1 MTDQNRL
8 ARQVATL
15 ANAHVLVV
23 GDLMLD
29 RFVSGTVD
37 RISPEAPIPVFQ
49 IKDQRPMPGGAGNVA
64 ANVVALGGK
73 ATLIGV
79 TGDDEAGRVLAELLG
94 NQTQLVARTV
104 VDADRPTSVKTRYVA
119 QGQQVL
125 RADSEERHAID
136 DEVAAHL
143 MQMVDAALP
152 DVGALVLSDYGKGV
166 LTPDLLNHI
175 IAKAAA
181 RNIPVVVDPH
191 GRDFARYK
199 QASYVSPNRA
209 ELAEASGAPADT
221 TAHILTAA
229 QQVMDRSGV
238 AAMLVTRSEDG
249 MSLIP
254 HDGSVTHFSA
264 EAREVYDVSGAGD
277 TVVAAFAAALSVGT
291 TPTDAAALANTAAG
305 IVVTKAG
312 TATVSASE
320 LIAHT
325 HEAGLKASDAKVRPL
340 DEALRIVAGWRE
352 RGLRVGFTNG
362 AFDLLHPG
370 HIASLSQ
377 AKSHCDRLVV
387 ALNSD
392 ASVRGLKGPSRPIQ
406 NETARA
412 MVMGAMGQVDLVI
425 VFDDETPLALIS
437 AIRPD
442 VLVKGG
448 DYSLDQVVGAD
459 VVQAYGGTV
468 LLADYVD
475 GHSTTRTVSRMAG

>member
-1 MTDQNRL
+1 MTDQNTL
-8 ARQVATL
+8 ARQVTTL
-15 ANAHVLVV
+15 VDAHVLVV

-49 IKDQRPMPGGAGNVA
+49 IKDLRPMPGGAGNVA
-64 ANVVALGGK
+64 ANVVALGGT

-79 TGDDEAGRVLAELLG
+79 TGDDEAGRVLTDLLSDQG
-94 NQTQLVARTV
+94 RLVARTV
-104 VDADRPTSVKTRYVA
+104 VDATRPTSVKTRYVA

-125 RADSEERHAID
+125 RADSEQRHAVD
-136 DEVAAHL
+136 TDVAAHL
-143 MQMVDAALP
+143 LQMIDVALP
-152 DVGALVLSDYGKGV
+152 GVGALVLSDYGKGV
-166 LTPDLLNHI
+166 LTTDLLRQI
-175 IAKAAA
+175 IAKAATQ
-181 RNIPVVVDPH
+181 NIPVVVDPH

-199 QASYVSPNRA
+199 EAGYVSPNRA
-209 ELAEASGAPADT
+209 ELAEAGGAPAET
-221 TAHILTAA
+221 TEQILAAA
-229 QQVMDRSGV
+229 QQVMDLSGV

-249 MSLIP
+249 MSLIT
-254 HDGSVTHFSA
+254 HDGTATHFSA

-277 TVVAAFAAALSVGT
+277 TVVAAFAAALAVGSA
-291 TPTDAAALANTAAG
+291 PSDAAALANTAAG

-312 TATVSASE
+312 TATVSAAE

-325 HEAGLKASDAKVRPL
+325 HEADLKASGAKVRPL
-340 DEALRIVAGWRE
+340 DDALRVVAGWRE

-412 MVMGAMGQVDLVI
+412 MVLGAMGQVDLVI
-425 VFDDETPLALIS
+425 VFEDETPLALIN

-468 LLADYVD
+468 ILADYLD

>member
-8 ARQVATL
+8 ARQVAAL
-15 ANAHVLVV
+15 ADAHVLVV

-29 RFVSGTVD
+29 RFVLGSVD

-64 ANVVALGGK
+64 TNVVALGGT

-79 TGDDEAGRVLAELLG
+79 TGDDEAGQVLTGLLG
-94 NQTQLVARTV
+94 DQPRLVACTV
-104 VDADRPTSVKTRYVA
+104 VDATRPTSVKTRYVA

-125 RADSEERHAID
+125 RADSEQRHAIGAD
-136 DEVAAHL
+136 VATRL
-143 MQMVDAALP
+143 LQMIDAALP
-152 DVGALVLSDYGKGV
+152 EVGAIVLSDYGKGV
-166 LTPDLLNHI
+166 LTPDILRQI
-175 IAKAAA
+175 IAKAAT
-181 RNIPVVVDPH
+181 RNISVVVDPY

-199 QASYVSPNRA
+199 QADYVSPNRA
-209 ELAEASGAPADT
+209 ELAEASGVLADT
-221 TAHILTAA
+221 TEQILEAA
-229 QQVMDRSGV
+229 QQVMDLSGV
-238 AAMLVTRSEDG
+238 ASMLVTRSEDG
-249 MSLIP
+249 MSLIT
-254 HDGSVTHFSA
+254 HDGIATHFSA

-277 TVVAAFAAALSVGT
+277 TVVAAFAAALAVGG
-291 TPTDAAALANTAAG
+291 TPTAAAALANTAAS

-312 TATVSASE
+312 TATVSAAE
-320 LIAHT
+320 LMAHT
-325 HEAGLKASDAKVRPL
+325 HEADLKASDAKVRPL
-340 DEALRIVAGWRE
+340 DEALHVVAGWRE

-412 MVMGAMGQVDLVI
+412 MVLGAMGQVDLVI
-425 VFDDETPLALIS
+425 AFEGETPLSLIK

-448 DYSLDQVVGAD
+448 DYSLEEVVGAD
-459 VVQAYGGTV
+459 IVQAYGGTV
-468 LLADYVD
+468 LLAKYID
-475 GHSTTRTVSRMAG
+475 GHSTTRTVSRIVS

>member
-1 MTDQNRL
+1 MTDPNRL

-15 ANAHVLVV
+15 ADAHVLVV

-29 RFVSGTVD
+29 RFVSGTVE

-49 IKDQRPMPGGAGNVA
+49 TGAERPMAGGAGNVA
-64 ANVVALGGK
+64 ANVVALGGS

-79 TGDDEAGRVLAELLG
+79 VGDDSAGETLTGLLAP
-94 NQTQLVARTV
+94 NARLTV
-104 VDADRPTSVKTRYVA
+104 HALTDNARPTSVKTRYVA

-125 RADSEERHAID
+125 RADSEQRHAISA
-136 DEVAAHL
+136 EIAGQLLAA
-143 MQMVDAALP
+143 VDAALP
-152 DVGALVLSDYGKGV
+152 QAGALVLSDYGKGV
-166 LTPDLLNHI
+166 LTPDVLRQI
-175 IAKAAA
+175 IAKAVAQ
-181 RNIPVVVDPH
+181 RIPVVVDPY

-199 QASYVSPNRA
+199 GAAYVSPNRA
-209 ELAEASGAPADT
+209 ELAHASGAAADT
-221 TAHILTAA
+221 TDQILDAA
-229 QQVMDRSGV
+229 QQVMETSGV

-249 MSLIP
+249 MSLIGR
-254 HDGSVTHFSA
+254 DGTVSHFTA
-264 EAREVYDVSGAGD
+264 EAREVFDVSGAGD
-277 TVVAAFAAALSVGT
+277 TVVAAFAAALAGGT
-291 TPTDAAALANTAAG
+291 EAADAAALANTAAG

-312 TATVSASE
+312 TAVVSAAE

-325 HEAGLKASDAKVRPL
+325 HEADLKASDAKVRPL
-340 DEALRIVAGWRE
+340 DEALRVVAGWRE

-370 HIASLSQ
+370 HIASLTQ

-392 ASVRGLKGPSRPIQ
+392 ASVRGLKGSSRPIQ

-412 MVMGAMGQVDLVI
+412 MVLGAMGQVDLVV
-425 VFDDETPLALIS
+425 VFAEDTPLELIK

-448 DYSLDQVVGAD
+448 DYRLDQVVGAD
-459 VVQAYGGTV
+459 VVQSYGGTV
-468 LLADYVD
+468 VLADYVD

>member
-15 ANAHVLVV
+15 ADAHVLVV

-29 RFVSGTVD
+29 YFVSGTVD

-49 IKDQRPMPGGAGNVA
+49 IGDQRPMPGGAGNVA
-64 ANVVALGGK
+64 SNIVALGGA
-73 ATLIGV
+73 ATLVSV
-79 TGDDEAGRVLAELLG
+79 TGDDEAGRVLADLLTA
-94 NQTQLVARTV
+94 QPRLTVQRLV
-104 VDADRPTSVKTRYVA
+104 DSSRPTSVKTRYVA
-119 QGQQVL
+119 QGQQML
-125 RADSEERHAID
+125 RADSEQRHAID
-136 DEVAAHL
+136 AEIATQVLDAI
-143 MQMVDAALP
+143 DAALP
-152 DVGALVLSDYGKGV
+152 QAGAVVLSDYGKGV
-166 LTPDLLNHI
+166 LTPDLLRHV
-175 IAKAAA
+175 IAKANAQ
-181 RNIPVVVDPH
+181 NIPVVVDPF

-199 QASYVSPNRA
+199 GATVSPNRA
-209 ELAEASGAPADT
+209 ELAHASGGPADT
-221 TAHILTAA
+221 TENILAAA
-229 QQVMDRSGV
+229 QQIMDGTGV

-249 MSLIP
+249 LSLINR
-254 HDGSVTHFSA
+254 DGAATHFVA
-264 EAREVYDVSGAGD
+264 EAREVFDVSGAGD
-277 TVVAAFAAALSVGT
+277 TVVGAFAAALAAGSAAL
-291 TPTDAAALANTAAG
+291 DAAALANTAAG

-312 TATVSASE
+312 TAVVSASE

-325 HEAGLKASDAKVRPL
+325 HEADLRASDAKVRPL
-340 DEALRIVAGWRE
+340 DEALRVVAGWRE

-392 ASVRGLKGPSRPIQ
+392 SSVRGLKGPSRPIQ

-412 MVMGAMGQVDLVI
+412 MVLGAMGQVDLVVI
-425 VFDDETPLALIS
+425 FGDATPLELIK

-448 DYSLDQVVGAD
+448 DYSVDQVVGAD
-459 VVQAYGGTV
+459 IVQGYGGMV
-468 LLADYVD
+468 VLADYID

>member
-1 MTDQNRL
+1 MTDANRL

-15 ANAHVLVV
+15 ADAHVLVV

-29 RFVSGTVD
+29 RFVSGTVE

-49 IKDQRPMPGGAGNVA
+49 TGTERPMPGGAGNVA
-64 ANVVALGGK
+64 TNVVALGGA
-73 ATLIGV
+73 ATLVGV
-79 TGDDEAGRVLAELLG
+79 TGDDAAGRTLTDLLAGHQRL
-94 NQTQLVARTV
+94 TARVVA
-104 VDADRPTSVKTRYVA
+104 DAARPTSVKTRYVA

-125 RADSEERHAID
+125 RADSEQRHALAP
-136 DEVAAHL
+136 EVAARL
-143 MQMVDAALP
+143 LAAIDEAMP
-152 DVGALVLSDYGKGV
+152 QAGALVVSDYGKGV
-166 LTPDLLNHI
+166 FTPDLLRQI

-181 RNIPVVVDPH
+181 QGIPVVVDPF
-191 GRDFARYK
+191 GRDFTRYNG
-199 QASYVSPNRA
+199 AGYVSPNRA
-209 ELAEASGAPADT
+209 ELALASGTAADT
-221 TAHILTAA
+221 TEQILAAA
-229 QQVMDRSGV
+229 QQVMASAGV
-238 AAMLVTRSEDG
+238 GAMLVTRSEDG
-249 MSLIP
+249 LSLIGR
-254 HDGSVTHFSA
+254 DGVATHFTA

-277 TVVAAFAAALSVGT
+277 TVVAAFAASLAAGGET
-291 TPTDAAALANTAAG
+291 ADAAALANTAAG

-312 TATVSASE
+312 TAVVSASE

-325 HEAGLKASDAKVRPL
+325 HEADLKASDAKVRPL
-340 DEALRIVAGWRE
+340 DDALRVVAGWRE

-370 HIASLSQ
+370 HIASLAQ

-392 ASVRGLKGPSRPIQ
+392 ASVRGLKGPTRPIQ

-412 MVMGAMGQVDLVI
+412 MVLGAMGQVDLVVI
-425 VFDDETPLALIS
+425 FEDDTPLALIN

-448 DYSLDQVVGAD
+448 DYRLDQVVGAD
-459 VVQAYGGTV
+459 VVQGYGGTV
-468 LLADYVD
+468 VLADYVD

>member
-8 ARQVATL
+8 ATQVASL
-15 ANAHVLVV
+15 ADAHVLVV

-29 RFVSGTVD
+29 RFVSGAVD

-49 IKDQRPMPGGAGNVA
+49 IKDQRLMAGGAGNVA
-64 ANVVALGGK
+64 ANVVALGGT

-79 TGDDEAGRVLAELLG
+79 AGDDEAGRQLTELLG
-94 NQTQLVARTV
+94 HQDRLTARTV
-104 VDADRPTSVKTRYVA
+104 VDAKRPTSVKTRYVA

-125 RADSEERHAID
+125 RADSEERHAIESGIAAQLL
-136 DEVAAHL
+136 EV
-143 MQMVDAALP
+143 VDAALP
-152 DVGALVLSDYGKGV
+152 DAGALVLSDYGKGV
-166 LTPDLLNHI
+166 LTPDLLHQI
-175 IAKAAA
+175 IARADAQK
-181 RNIPVVVDPH
+181 IPVVVDPH
-191 GRDFARYK
+191 GRDYARYK
-199 QASYVSPNRA
+199 QAAYVSPNRA
-209 ELAEASGAPADT
+209 ELTEVSGAPAGST
-221 TAHILTAA
+221 EQILAAA
-229 QQVMDRSGV
+229 QQVMEVSGV

-254 HDGSVTHFSA
+254 HEGTATHFSA

-277 TVVAAFAAALSVGT
+277 TVVAAFAAALSVGGG
-291 TPTDAAALANTAAG
+291 PTDAAALANTAAG

-312 TATVSASE
+312 TATVSAAE
-320 LIAHT
+320 LITHT
-325 HEAGLKASDAKVRPL
+325 HEADLKASDVKVRPL
-340 DEALRIVAGWRE
+340 DEALRVVAGWRE

-412 MVMGAMGQVDLVI
+412 MVLGAMSQVDLVTI
-425 VFDDETPLALIS
+425 FEEDTPLALIK

-448 DYSLDQVVGAD
+448 DYSVDQVVGAD

-468 LLADYVD
+468 ILADYID